1 MMNLKETMNFTKLR
15 EKGPTGLDLKNDEV
29 IQLITRDSEIKV
41 IITQEYFL
49 NLLSTYNDVLIRK
62 GLKVEKRVNIEDK
75 LVELEEEMKEIF
87 KLVHEDKEKEKEECK
102 TTGRKMVG
110 NF

>member
-1 MMNLKETMNFTKLR
+1 MMNLKETINFTKLR
-15 EKGPTGLDLKNDEV
+15 EKGPAGLDLKNDEV

-49 NLLSTYNDVLIRK
+49 NLLSSYNDILIRNGFK
-62 GLKVEKRVNIEDK
+62 KEKKLNIEDK
-75 LVELEEEMKEIF
+75 LVELEEEMKEMF
-87 KLVHEDKEKEKEECK
+87 KLVYEDKNKDEEECK

>member
-15 EKGPTGLDLKNDEV
+15 EKGPAGLDLKNDEV

-41 IITQEYFL
+41 IITQEYFF
-49 NLLSTYNDVLIRK
+49 NLLATYNDVLIRN
-62 GLKVEKRVNIEDK
+62 GLKQEKRINIEDK
-75 LVELEEEMKEIF
+75 LVELEEEMREMF
-87 KLVHEDKEKEKEECK
+87 KLVQEDKDKEECK
-102 TTGRKMVG
+102 TTGRKIVG